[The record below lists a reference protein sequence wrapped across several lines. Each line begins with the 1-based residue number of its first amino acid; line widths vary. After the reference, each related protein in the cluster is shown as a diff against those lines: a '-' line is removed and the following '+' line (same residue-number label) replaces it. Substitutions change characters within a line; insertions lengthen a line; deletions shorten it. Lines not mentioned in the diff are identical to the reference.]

1 MCDFATSSAIQ
12 SSTTDNSPQWMKDF
26 YQNLAKE
33 NTSVY
38 NTAKSIYEG
47 NKNYP
52 AYNGPRVAQLTP
64 QQMAGIARTE
74 QSVGIGS
81 DTMAQ
86 AGQNI
91 GLGGRSMGQA
101 LGQQA
106 ATFNPAAVQTQ
117 NYNQSYRPEM
127 VNPITGTFTNAPMP
141 MNVGNPEVAGPSN
154 FGSAQAQQ
162 YMNPYTDT
170 VIKNT
175 LSEMDRS
182 NAQGVNQDAARA
194 SAAKAFGGSRHGI
207 VDAERNRNFQT
218 NVGNTVANL
227 QNQNFAQAQQ
237 QFNTDTNRNLQNA
250 QNNAGM
256 NMQGQLANQQ
266 AHLQAGL
273 QQQSQWNNMS
283 LQNAGIINN
292 AQLANEQLR
301 QQGFGINRD
310 TFNQNQDRSFATQV
324 QNQNMG
330 LQGFNA
336 NRDQYN
342 TDASRQLQAGNAQM
356 QSAAQQQ
363 AMAMQDNNNLL
374 NVGALH
380 QNQIQKDYDT
390 TYQEHLNRAQ
400 YPYQQ
405 FNFLQSALQGNSFN
419 PYQGI
424 SGTSTTQKGGDAS
437 ALQQVAGL
445 GMTAAGL
452 FGGGFF

>member
-1 MCDFATSSAIQ
+1 
-12 SSTTDNSPQWMKDF
+12 MKDF

-47 NKNYP
+47 NRNYP
-52 AYNGPRVAQLTP
+52 VYNGPRVAQLTP

-106 ATFNPAAVQTQ
+106 ATFNPAQVRTENFNQGYQMGQT
-117 NYNQSYRPEM
+117 
-127 VNPITGTFTNAPMP
+127 NPHVATFTEAW
-141 MNVGNPEVAGPSN
+141 NPLTVQNRDIGPTAN
-154 FGSAQAQQ
+154 FGLNQAQQ
-162 YMNPYTDT
+162 YMSPYTDT

-182 NAQGVNQDAARA
+182 NQQGVNQDAARA

-227 QNQNFAQAQQ
+227 QNQNYAQAQN
-237 QFNTDTNRNLQNA
+237 QFNTDTNRNLQNM
-250 QNNAGM
+250 QNNAAM
-256 NMQGQLANQQ
+256 NMQGQLANQATHMQ
-266 AHLQAGL
+266 TGFQN
-273 QQQSQWNNMS
+273 QSQLNNMN
-283 LQNAGIINN
+283 LANAQTMNN
-292 AQLANEQLR
+292 AQLANEQWR
-301 QQGFGINRD
+301 QQAFMMNRD

-342 TDASRQLQAGNAQM
+342 TDAARQLQAGNAQM
-356 QSAAQQQ
+356 QNAAQQQ